1 MKSFLPT
8 ASATLLLLLIANL
21 TFGITTRAKVLSVID
36 HPAQTDLNV
45 RTPHQFSKKKK
56 MATISS
62 PTSSRDLNLALSQ
75 KDLVEIH
82 LDRTHSQPLPQSP
95 PQPTK
100 VMKMLNIADAP
111 TTAFTLD
118 IESRTTLSSNGKIQS
133 QPNPLFNY
141 ANCQYILRIAVGQPQ
156 KYFKV
161 IIDTGSTTNLLI
173 TDRCSNAGCQAHQSY
188 RPNGEGKYEAMMDYS
203 GRHKI
208 TYGAGEVDYI
218 PLEDSFWIE
227 DIEIK
232 NQSFGGV
239 IDQSIVFDD
248 AAFDGLVG
256 LSYAALGTQPGM
268 TTLFDNIIRQK
279 LLKKNAFGFFIS
291 RDAET
296 VASRFWLGGVN
307 LDYVIGMFFVK
318 LKLR

>member
-1 MKSFLPT
+1 MLNT
-8 ASATLLLLLIANL
+8 A
-21 TFGITTRAKVLSVID
+21 D
-36 HPAQTDLNV
+36 
-45 RTPHQFSKKKK
+45 
-56 MATISS
+56 S
-62 PTSSRDLNLALSQ
+62 PTKEFA
-75 KDLVEIH
+75 
-82 LDRTHSQPLPQSP
+82 
-95 PQPTK
+95 
-100 VMKMLNIADAP
+100 A
-111 TTAFTLD
+111 D
-118 IESRTTLSSNGKIQS
+118 IESRTRTSNGKILS

-173 TDRCSNAGCQAHQSY
+173 TDRCTNTGCKAHQGY
-188 RPNGEGKYEAMMDYS
+188 RPKSLQKYREMMGKN
-203 GRHKI
+203 GRHRI
-208 TYGAGEVDYI
+208 TYGAGDVDYI
-218 PLEDSFWIE
+218 ALEDSFWIE

-268 TTLFDNIIRQK
+268 TTLFDNIIGQR

-291 RDAET
+291 RDKGK

-307 LDYVIGMFFVK
+307 MDYIIGIFFVK
-318 LKLR
+318 LKIFQ